1 MRQYDIHLVGSI
13 PLRDAAEVYETVSS
27 ALGPRLLRIPDG
39 ETGDRTGW
47 MGWLNPDF
55 QLHPDLE
62 PTDETFRPHAAGRAT
77 VRYRLKASSNADRFE
92 FTNLRHASVAIDA
105 YKTFARLKD
114 EKKIPQH
121 CRYQFA
127 LAHPVSIAG
136 HYGVAEAQPVIER
149 EYERALVREIE
160 KMAAAIPHDQLA
172 IQWDVASAIFASL
185 QRSEPTRHGS
195 TKEEMLE
202 AFCASCARL
211 GEAVPMGV
219 DLLYHL
225 CYGDSGHRHAI
236 EPVDMADMV
245 EFASRLSARVSRPI
259 QLFHMPVPRDRDD
272 ASYFEPLGL
281 LAIPPKSR
289 ISLGLI
295 HLTDG
300 EAGSARRLAMAE
312 KHLPDFLIATECG
325 FGRRPPETIPA
336 LLRLHAALAGMAPGQ
351 HS

>member
-1 MRQYDIHLVGSI
+1 MRIGSN
-13 PLRDAAEVYETVSS
+13 S
-27 ALGPRLLRIPDG
+27 RIC
-39 ETGDRTGW
+39 
-47 MGWLNPDF
+47 
-55 QLHPDLE
+55 
-62 PTDETFRPHAAGRAT
+62 
-77 VRYRLKASSNADRFE
+77 
-92 FTNLRHASVAIDA
+92 HASVAIDA

-114 EKKIPQH
+114 EKKIPQR

-185 QRSEPTRHGS
+185 QLSEPTRHGS

-312 KHLPDFLIATECG
+312 KHLPDFLIATACG